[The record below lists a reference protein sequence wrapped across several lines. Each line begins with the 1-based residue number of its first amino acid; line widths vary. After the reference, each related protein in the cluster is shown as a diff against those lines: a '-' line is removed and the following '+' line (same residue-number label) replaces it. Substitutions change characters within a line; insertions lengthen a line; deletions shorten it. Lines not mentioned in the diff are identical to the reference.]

1 MGNLNC
7 SYSYKC
13 FYQHCRFYKYI
24 KKCIKGPSVEAASI
38 NETNQDIEHNEIEEP
53 NGNDL
58 KSSNKKSK
66 IGFRERKIIEYENR
80 IRHYSTP

>member
-1 MGNLNC
+1 MITC

-13 FYQHCRFYKYI
+13 FYWNYRFYNYI

-38 NETNQDIEHNEIEEP
+38 NETNQDIEHNEIDEP